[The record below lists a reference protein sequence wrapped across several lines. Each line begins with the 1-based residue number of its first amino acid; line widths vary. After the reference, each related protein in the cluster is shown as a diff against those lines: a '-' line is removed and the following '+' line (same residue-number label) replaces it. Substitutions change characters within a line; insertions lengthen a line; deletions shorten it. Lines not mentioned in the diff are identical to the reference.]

1 MSVLCSVLLRNRVII
16 LILTMLIIVPL
27 LTVSEADISLSL
39 AVQFVHEL
47 AVKNE
52 KNPDTYQVS
61 FSYPPW
67 IGLDSNADN
76 VPCPVNPRYV

>member
-1 MSVLCSVLLRNRVII
+1 MTARPVLPYFDCYCRVIV

-39 AVQFVHEL
+39 AVQFVHDL

-61 FSYPPW
+61 
-67 IGLDSNADN
+67 
-76 VPCPVNPRYV
+76 NP